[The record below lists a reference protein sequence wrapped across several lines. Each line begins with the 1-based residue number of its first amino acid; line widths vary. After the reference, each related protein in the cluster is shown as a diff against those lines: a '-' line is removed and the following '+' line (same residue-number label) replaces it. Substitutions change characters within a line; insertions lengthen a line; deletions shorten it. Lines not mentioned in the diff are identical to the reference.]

1 MVPEQIDNYFLK
13 IFYIFKGVKM
23 LRSHNSMNLSFKK
36 AKELVNKSEDIKI
49 YTHIDCDGVT
59 AGAILSSM
67 LDRLEKD
74 HEIEFISLDKI
85 EDLKS
90 ENELTIF
97 SDLGSGQDM
106 NKFCTSS
113 SKTLILRSSSTT
125 KENKSIP

>member
-59 AGAILSSM
+59 AGAILSI
-67 LDRLEKD
+67 DARQ
-74 HEIEFISLDKI
+74 
-85 EDLKS
+85 
-90 ENELTIF
+90 T
-97 SDLGSGQDM
+97 
-106 NKFCTSS
+106 
-113 SKTLILRSSSTT
+113 
-125 KENKSIP
+125 